1 VRSKEVRK
9 ALAIREEVLPPGPPA
24 AAATPAAHW
33 RGALHALAYFGVP
46 ILAVALLGA
55 RGRRASPQHEETAV
69 AHEARLFPRSA
80 MARYA
85 LGVTA
90 LKRGDAATARTELQ
104 AGASLAPSF
113 EGPAKALAELDSRE
127 GNRGA
132 EIEHAG
138 LAVSAEPRDG
148 GLRYLFATALARQKR
163 LHEAEAEYR
172 EVIRLR
178 PKFAG
183 GYQGL
188 GVIHKWRGSLPEAI
202 PFFRKAAELDPNYR
216 DAWCDLAGALATLG
230 QTQEAL
236 AVLANYRSRHSEDA
250 VAEDL
255 EKAIRADGANQT
267 PPGQ

>member
-1 VRSKEVRK
+1 
-9 ALAIREEVLPPGPPA
+9 
-24 AAATPAAHW
+24 
-33 RGALHALAYFGVP
+33 
-46 ILAVALLGA
+46 
-55 RGRRASPQHEETAV
+55 
-69 AHEARLFPRSA
+69 

-104 AGASLAPSF
+104 AAASLAPSF
-113 EGPAKALAELDSRE
+113 EGPARALAELDSRE
-127 GNRGA
+127 GNREA

-138 LAVSAEPRDG
+138 LAVSAEPRNG

-163 LHEAEAEYR
+163 LDEAEAEYR
-172 EVIRLR
+172 EVVRLR

-236 AVLANYRSRHSEDA
+236 AVLANYRSRHPEDA
-250 VAEDL
+250 VAADL

-267 PPGQ
+267 PSDQ